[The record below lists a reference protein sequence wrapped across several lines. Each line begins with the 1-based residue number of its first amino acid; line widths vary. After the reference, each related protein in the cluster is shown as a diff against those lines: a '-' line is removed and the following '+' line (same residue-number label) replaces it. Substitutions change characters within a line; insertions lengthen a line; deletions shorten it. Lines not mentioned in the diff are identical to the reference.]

1 MSYTYKE
8 LTLAWLT
15 VFGLAAL
22 SGSGMIAGP
31 WVLLLAGAALVMPG
45 LTLSLWSKPRGPAGA
60 ITTSQGPALAVPA
73 MRDRSPREAGGID
86 VEKRWRGPRPSVA
99 ACPSRSPWSGD
110 ARGRLTT
117 SMSEGAVISRSAI

>member
-1 MSYTYKE
+1 MSYTYKA

-60 ITTSQGPALAVPA
+60 IATSQGPALAVRA

-86 VEKRWRGPRPSVA
+86 GENEVARPTPFS
-99 ACPSRSPWSGD
+99 SRVPEPVPVV
-110 ARGRLTT
+110 R
-117 SMSEGAVISRSAI
+117 